1 MTLSELR
8 TQLLT
13 LGMPAEYGGFI
24 NSPTPPYIIY
34 VHAYSADMIAD
45 NQNYVDIGN
54 FQIELYTVKK
64 DPTSEGLVEAL
75 LKSLRLP
82 YLKVEAFI
90 DSLKLRQV
98 VYQIQLIGG

>member
-13 LGMPAEYGGFI
+13 LGMPAEYGGF
-24 NSPTPPYIIY
+24 STPPEPPYIVY
-34 VHAYSADMIAD
+34 VYAYSNDVMAD

-54 FQIELYTVKK
+54 FQVELYTVKK
-64 DPTSEGLVEAL
+64 DPASEGLVETL